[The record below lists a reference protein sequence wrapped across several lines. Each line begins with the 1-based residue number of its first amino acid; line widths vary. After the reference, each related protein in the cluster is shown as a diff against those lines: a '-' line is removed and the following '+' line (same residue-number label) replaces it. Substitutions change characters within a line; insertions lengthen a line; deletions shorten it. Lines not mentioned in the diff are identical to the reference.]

1 MQDTKPKRGRIR
13 NWQIKPMHKGK
24 GFLNLFL
31 NAIGSTVTA
40 RPKTRKNKS
49 KFDTICFV
57 SIAVSLFLAILFVVL
72 LSGSV

>member
-1 MQDTKPKRGRIR
+1 MR
-13 NWQIKPMHKGK
+13 PMHKGK

-49 KFDTICFV
+49 TFDAICFA
-57 SIAVSLFLAILFVVL
+57 SISVALFLVPILDYYSLVVCRII
-72 LSGSV
+72 

>member
-1 MQDTKPKRGRIR
+1 
-13 NWQIKPMHKGK
+13 MHKGK

-49 KFDTICFV
+49 TFETICFV
-57 SIAVSLFLAILFVVL
+57 KITVSLFLAILFVL
-72 LSGSV
+72 LW